1 MVERSTIY
9 SALRVTGVADVNRI
23 EIAELQKDVALI
35 RFPAASPT
43 SAFKNGI

>member
-23 EIAELQKDVALI
+23 EIELQKDVALI